1 MKPNLSCHLV
11 YKSNNRHILDPL
23 RTAKWLCV
31 NLVYHEIKITL
42 RFSPPEATRLSVY
55 SEPSASTNNPIATFA
70 NFVTRLVLHRA
81 GKKGYFM
88 TIVDPSA
95 SDSIGIDL
103 RPPCLW
109 MS

>member
-31 NLVYHEIKITL
+31 DLVYHEIKITSS
-42 RFSPPEATRLSVY
+42 FSPPKAARLSVY

-70 NFVTRLVLHRA
+70 NFITRLVPHRA
-81 GKKGYFM
+81 GEKGYLVALNAPN
-88 TIVDPSA
+88 T

-103 RPPCLW
+103 RTSCSW
-109 MS
+109 MG